1 MRKIPGSTARR
12 GEYHRR
18 TVTRRLPPVIGALAV
33 VLALVAPPAR
43 AADDFVVIAHPS
55 VQGSSVRRQDLA
67 GVFLRRVQRWG
78 DRTLAVPV
86 DQSATSA
93 VRRVFSEA
101 VLGMPVSTALQYW
114 QKQMFATPPQRPPA
128 VKASDAEVIA
138 FVASTSGAV
147 GYVSPQAS
155 LPAGVKALSLV
166 D

>member
-1 MRKIPGSTARR
+1 VSRVGLRA
-12 GEYHRR
+12 
-18 TVTRRLPPVIGALAV
+18 VAALAV
-33 VLALVAPPAR
+33 VLAIHVPSVR

-55 VQGSSVRRQDLA
+55 VQGTAVHRADLA
-67 GVFLRRVQRWG
+67 GVFLRKVQRWG
-78 DRTLAVPV
+78 DRSVAVPV

-93 VRRVFSEA
+93 VRRAFSEA

-138 FVASTSGAV
+138 FVASTAGAV
-147 GYVSPQAS
+147 GYVSPGAS
-155 LPAGVKALSLV
+155 LPPGVKALSLA

>member
-1 MRKIPGSTARR
+1 VNR
-12 GEYHRR
+12 GILRA
-18 TVTRRLPPVIGALAV
+18 LAALAV
-33 VLALVAPPAR
+33 LLSFVVPPTR

-55 VQGSSVRRQDLA
+55 VQGASIHRADLA
-67 GVFLRRVQRWG
+67 GVFLRKVQRWG

-93 VRRVFSEA
+93 VRHAFSEA

-114 QKQMFATPPQRPPA
+114 QKAMFATPPQRPPA
-128 VKASDAEVIA
+128 VKSSDAEVIA

-147 GYVSPQAS
+147 GYVSPRAS
-155 LPAGVKALSLV
+155 LPPGVKALSLA